1 MERYVDTNGEFLIEV
16 RLSNAKTFHES
27 DLLVT
32 ADDVTDCH
40 DYDAMEVNDKF
51 NLKSNFTFKKSMFE
65 IGLFINEIIEIEFFI
80 NAPIEIGFTFP
91 VYGENFS
98 RFKPKSV
105 YQQTMYS
112 FNM

>member
-51 NLKSNFTFKKSMFE
+51 NLKRIRS
-65 IGLFINEIIEIEFFI
+65 LF
-80 NAPIEIGFTFP
+80 
-91 VYGENFS
+91 
-98 RFKPKSV
+98 
-105 YQQTMYS
+105 
-112 FNM
+112 